1 MNDQTKQR
9 IRQHLSIVME
19 RLIQKRTVDEP
30 FSEADIE
37 AMYIMK
43 KVILIKY

>member
-9 IRQHLSIVME
+9 IREHLSTVME
-19 RLIQKRTVDEP
+19 RPIQKRTVNEP

-37 AMYIMK
+37 AMYMMK